1 MYSNMC
7 ILSITH
13 HGTQKKETVSCLES
27 ASFTHHLRFRRS
39 SLTPNDL
46 RSVFHQPDSQFHLP
60 TAKTFS
66 QPPHQAHTGQRWLQ
80 ITKGLITANDYWW
93 EINHF
98 FAIKLKLGN
107 HLPFR
112 RCYSFLS
119 DHVLFL
125 RVWFP
130 APPSSSSQAPWISTP
145 GNKTST
151 PNLMGNRTQPHTAL
165 YLSTPTQIH
174 IKIKIRLKFIKR
186 WFLNWL
192 LAVRAKALNR
202 KRTQT
207 SLSRHWGQRKPEQ
220 GKKSFSTFFKS
231 K

>member
-1 MYSNMC
+1 MTCGQSSTS
-7 ILSITH
+7 LTH
-13 HGTQKKETVSCLES
+13 SFICPLQRHS
-27 ASFTHHLRFRRS
+27 ASHRIKHTQDRGGYRS
-39 SLTPNDL
+39 
-46 RSVFHQPDSQFHLP
+46 QK
-60 TAKTFS
+60 A
-66 QPPHQAHTGQRWLQ
+66 WLLLM
-80 ITKGLITANDYWW
+80 IIDGKLIT
-93 EINHF
+93 F

-112 RCYSFLS
+112 RCYLFLS

-130 APPSSSSQAPWISTP
+130 ALPSSSSQAPRISTP

-192 LAVRAKALNR
+192 LDVRAKALNR